1 MITFSDVVLKYT
13 KEFCALNKISFNIKS
28 GEKVALLGGKDSG
41 KSCVIRLITGLEK
54 PTSGEVYIKNT
65 DVKNIN
71 FQTDISLGYVP
82 YKGSF
87 FENKTVYENLKYI
100 LKIRQFSEAEQESI
114 VNKSIIDFKLEQIRD
129 EKIKN
134 LSLYNK
140 YLLSLVRLT
149 YRKLDILL
157 IDNIF
162 EELTDDENKK
172 IISFVKKYFIKQTPT
187 VVFATSSENIAN
199 SLSTRIIKFE
209 LGELID

>member
-1 MITFSDVVLKYT
+1 M
-13 KEFCALNKISFNIKS
+13 
-28 GEKVALLGGKDSG
+28 
-41 KSCVIRLITGLEK
+41 
-54 PTSGEVYIKNT
+54 
-65 DVKNIN
+65 
-71 FQTDISLGYVP
+71 
-82 YKGSF
+82 SF

-199 SLSTRIIKFE
+199 SLSTRKE
-209 LGELID
+209 LLSLN